1 MTTEKPIV
9 VPVEEDAKF
18 QLTTTQRTLAYL
30 SIAVIYFFYCYNF
43 MVGIFVKPTMIFSPA
58 VGGFGFTL
66 KETEQIFAV
75 MSFGTIP

>member
-30 SIAVIYFFYCYNF
+30 SIAVIYFF
-43 MVGIFVKPTMIFSPA
+43 IA
-58 VGGFGFTL
+58 
-66 KETEQIFAV
+66 
-75 MSFGTIP
+75 TISWLEFL